1 MFKSDVHSVTYKRF
15 KDAGSLYEVH
25 PDLMNIAEQD
35 EVAALLRREI
45 EKVAWGSAAL
55 DLRLGR
61 LLAWFKNQDL
71 SAIGFQSYTAFC
83 RERIDWGS
91 TWLRKMVRLANTDLP
106 LVKEAVCQG
115 VLPITVAVEAPRGV
129 KDVSEEQW
137 LAHVMA
143 KRRRR
148 FQAPADDEF
157 RIPFVDEEAAPIV
170 EARHLARLLIGR
182 PITSAQADGYVRVAW
197 KNGLSGQQL
206 IAKAKE
212 TPPAPESAPLPRWV
226 GDDPATPLVGPW
238 QEPTSINDGLHIVTK
253 LQQERR
259 NRIVRLGRL
268 YKNIRDNYWVWTMG
282 FDTHGELARHLG
294 LSLRSLQR
302 YAFLVTSF
310 SKYPEMEAA
319 FRQGM
324 DLTRLEVIASII
336 DETSVARWLEVSK
349 HVTVTELRQA
359 VKWAVDEGSEVVL
372 QKYESAFAEAQE
384 TVALRESQDKGD
396 RPQVVYSHPDQLA
409 AATWFVREVQLP
421 PRRGFQKVI
430 ERDNHRCQN
439 PRCEAQHLRVQAHH
453 IKGSATVGAMN
464 PKMESPS
471 ARAATCAWCTPKRPA
486 SRVRAT
492 D

>member
-1 MFKSDVHSVTYKRF
+1 MFKSDVHSVAYKHF

-71 SAIGFQSYTAFC
+71 SAIGFQSYSAFC
-83 RERIDWGS
+83 RERIEWGS

-129 KDVSEEQW
+129 KDVGEEQW

-157 RIPFVDEEAAPIV
+157 RVRRATEADSKHRFPVLESRATEPGGPGVNREFRIPFVDDEAAPIV

-197 KNGLSGQQL
+197 KNDLSGQEL

-212 TPPAPESAPLPRWV
+212 TPPAPESGPLPRWV

-282 FDTHGELARHLG
+282 FDTHDELARHLS

-302 YAFLVTSF
+302 YAYLVTSF
-310 SKYPEMEAA
+310 SMYPEMEAA

-336 DETSVARWLEVSK
+336 DEASAARCWLEVSK
-349 HVTVTELRQA
+349 HVTVTELRRA
-359 VKWAVDEGSEVVL
+359 VKWAVDEGSELVL

-396 RPQVVYSHPDQLA
+396 RLQVVYSHPDQLA
-409 AATWFVREVQLP
+409 AAR
-421 PRRGFQKVI
+421 
-430 ERDNHRCQN
+430 
-439 PRCEAQHLRVQAHH
+439 
-453 IKGSATVGAMN
+453 
-464 PKMESPS
+464 
-471 ARAATCAWCTPKRPA
+471 
-486 SRVRAT
+486 
-492 D
+492 